1 VAGGIPRAQS
11 VHTGLACRSRQWEGR
26 PPLPKRLW
34 AIYHSPMT
42 THGNGRIISADSH
55 VAVSHDQIKA
65 RLASRYHPAYD
76 DAVAAFGAR
85 MAGGSGA
92 ANVAGAAMKAAEKNS
107 AFTRAGYHDPKARLV
122 DMDTDGVDVEVIYSE
137 VSAFRY
143 LPDMREGAGESVRA
157 FNDVLQEFAAVD
169 RERLVVS
176 YQIPIHD
183 IDVAVAE
190 VRRVADLGAKSL
202 QLPVFP
208 SEYGLA
214 EYADDRYDPL
224 FALIEETGLPI
235 CCHIGLNTNLDDLT
249 RRDPTP
255 NKGVMVPMT
264 ALTTAEAFGMWV
276 MGGVFERFPRL
287 KVVFVEPGLTWVA
300 WWVFTADDMMTRQ
313 GYDFPA
319 ISELPSHYF
328 HRNVSLTF
336 IEEPIALERLRDVIG
351 VENIL
356 WSSDF
361 PHPVTSWPN
370 SRRIIDEQFANLP
383 DAERDLITCG
393 NATRIWNL

>member
-1 VAGGIPRAQS
+1 MATA
-11 VHTGLACRSRQWEGR
+11 
-26 PPLPKRLW
+26 
-34 AIYHSPMT
+34 
-42 THGNGRIISADSH
+42 GNGRIISADSH

-65 RLASRYHPAYD
+65 NLASRYHQAYD

-85 MAGGSGA
+85 MASGSGA

-107 AFTRAGYHDPKARLV
+107 AFTRAGYHDPDERLR

-143 LPDMREGAGESVRA
+143 LPDMQEGASESVRA
-157 FNDVLQEFAAVD
+157 FNDVLQGFAAVD
-169 RERLVVS
+169 PKRLIVS

-190 VRRVADLGAKSL
+190 VRRVAGLGAKSL

-208 SEYGLA
+208 SEYRLP
-214 EYADDRYDPL
+214 EYADERYDPL
-224 FALIEETGLPI
+224 FGVIEETGLPI

-255 NKGVMVPMT
+255 NKGVMVPVTGLM
-264 ALTTAEAFGMWV
+264 TAEAFGMWV
-276 MGGVFERFPRL
+276 MGGVFERFPNL

-300 WWVFTADDMMTRQ
+300 WWVYTVDDMATRQ

-319 ISELPSHYF
+319 ITELPSHYF
-328 HRNVSLTF
+328 HRNVALTF
-336 IEEPIALERLRDVIG
+336 IEEAIALERLRDVIG

-370 SRRIIDEQFANLP
+370 SRRIIEEQFANVP
-383 DAERDLITCG
+383 DDERELITCG
-393 NATRIWNL
+393 NAARIWNL